1 MVLGSTL
8 GLFKNRHVGRKLLSL
23 IDFYHICFTII
34 SILYTAAR
42 FSIFFSGSLV
52 VFVWMGRLVV
62 PHLYFFIA
70 PAKDCKCVIVVY
82 LITDVMMLQVFN
94 LILLEN

>member
-1 MVLGSTL
+1 MELGSTL

-42 FSIFFSGSLV
+42 FSIFFSSSLV
-52 VFVWMGRLVV
+52 VFVWIGRLV

-70 PAKDCKCVIVVY
+70 PAKDCKRVIVVY